1 MSTVIKS
8 TRAQIL
14 ATGNAFTGNG
24 LVQLYVDENNDI
36 VFIVTKTIED
46 VETRVLKTVVQ
57 SDEMILALTQA
68 DTDAP
73 TVVINANTTE
83 IADEDLTPTYEGVGD
98 YTIGFPVGS
107 FTGKVLAIL
116 IGNNFSDSPAI
127 FSAAKID
134 DETISV
140 KTYDIDGTAY
150 ANDMLLDTTVT
161 IGIFDAVV

>member
-14 ATGNAFTGNG
+14 ATGNAFTDDN

-36 VFIVTKTIED
+36 VFVTTEIIAE

-57 SDEMILALTQA
+57 TDEILLAVSQA
-68 DTDAP
+68 AVAAP
-73 TVVINANTTE
+73 TLVVNGNTTD
-83 IADEDLTPTYEGVGD
+83 IADEDLVPTYEGVGD

-116 IGNNFSDSPAI
+116 IGNTFGTAAI

-134 DETISV
+134 DQTISI
-140 KTYDIDGTAY
+140 KTYDVIGVGY
-150 ANDMLLDTTVT
+150 ANDMLASTTVS
-161 IGIFDAVV
+161 IAIFDAVV